1 MQVDMRCNHLHLI
14 SHNSIHERKSEQ
26 PRNYLD
32 KGVIMSL
39 VPMYTIIAVNHIR
52 NKKHRND
59 RDEKPQRKE
68 VKKEE
73 HSGEYYTKDGMFK
86 FIRD

>member
-1 MQVDMRCNHLHLI
+1 
-14 SHNSIHERKSEQ
+14 
-26 PRNYLD
+26 
-32 KGVIMSL
+32 MSL
-39 VPMYTIIAVNHIR
+39 VPMYTIMAVNHIR

-73 HSGEYYTKDGMFK
+73 RLGEYYTKDGMFK